1 MKFKDNYIYKKFKTF
16 TDRIL
21 FSILNRFSK
30 YFLSSQLYFSIKKKK
45 KLLNFTE
52 VIDRLIKK
60 KNPIIFDIGSGTGES
75 VFRFNFY
82 FPDAIYHCFE
92 PSRKSFEILKEKT
105 KKLNNKFFLNN
116 YAVGDKNETETFYES
131 EKLDTSS
138 FYLINEYHPWSKNI
152 KKNFKFEKLNSNQY
166 PVKIFTLDDYIA
178 EKKIEKID
186 LIKIDTQLY
195 EDKVLK
201 GLKKSIENKIIDFIE
216 VEIHFS
222 SAYSKNYLS
231 IYDIEEIIGKN
242 YRLVSINYFD
252 GVLNIFDD
260 NQNMFT
266 DFLYAKKSLINEK

>member
-1 MKFKDNYIYKKFKTF
+1 MKFKENYIYKKLKTF
-16 TDRIL
+16 IDRIL
-21 FSILNRFSK
+21 FSILYRFSK
-30 YFLSSQLYFSIKKKK
+30 YFLSPQLHFSIKKNKEI
-45 KLLNFTE
+45 LNFTQ
-52 VIDRLIKK
+52 VIHKLIKIK
-60 KNPIIFDIGSGTGES
+60 DPVIFDIGAGIGES
-75 VFRFNFY
+75 VFRFNYY
-82 FPDAIYHCFE
+82 FPEAIYHCFE
-92 PSRKSFEILKEKT
+92 PSKKSFEILKEKI

-116 YAVGDKNETETFYES
+116 YAVGDKRQTETFYES

-138 FYLINEYHPWSKNI
+138 FYSINENHPWSINI
-152 KKNFKFEKLNSNQY
+152 KKNLKVERINSNQY
-166 PVKIFTLDDYIA
+166 PVETFVLDDYIA
-178 EKKIEKID
+178 EKKIKKID

-216 VEIHFS
+216 IEIHFS

-266 DFLYAKKSLINEK
+266 DLLYAKKSLINEK

>member
-16 TDRIL
+16 IDRIL

-45 KLLNFTE
+45 KLMNFTE
-52 VIDRLIKK
+52 VIDRLIIK
-60 KNPIIFDIGSGTGES
+60 KNPVIFDIGSGTGES

-92 PSRKSFEILKEKT
+92 PSRKSFEILQEKT
-105 KKLNNKFFLNN
+105 KNLNNKFFLNN
-116 YAVGDKNETETFYES
+116 YAVGDKNETEIFYES

-138 FYLINEYHPWSKNI
+138 FYLINENHPWSKNL
-152 KKNFKFEKLNSNQY
+152 KKNFKFKNLNSNQY

-216 VEIHFS
+216 IEIHFS